1 MTCPVSSM
9 TRDEVRNECKVRM
22 GKDETNLNAALTEY
36 ALKLKFTDNDAQ
48 KLRLPTLKVILKHL
62 RILSAS

>member
-1 MTCPVSSM
+1 
-9 TRDEVRNECKVRM
+9 M